1 MTFRSLIAARSWK
14 PSSATSFNGAGS
26 SLLPSPATAGIM
38 RLLFMGTPEFAVPS
52 LTHLI
57 DAGYPPVAVVT
68 GPDRPRGRGQRLS
81 PTAVKRAAQA
91 HGLHPILQP
100 ESVKSEGFAA
110 DVAALAPDIIVVVA
124 FKILPPAVYEQ
135 ARLGAFNLH
144 GSLLP
149 RYRGAAPINRAVM
162 EGATETGV
170 TTFFLEPQVDT
181 GQIILKK
188 RMPIGP
194 NETAGG
200 VHDRMMHLG
209 AEAVVE
215 TVRRIEAG
223 TATPQPQ
230 DDTKATPAPKIHR
243 EDCGIPWE
251 APAETVHNFI
261 RGLSPYPG
269 AWTYHEGTQLKIYRS
284 SLHSGSGAPGE
295 VLSTDGALIVACG
308 TGAVACTE
316 VQQQGKRRMAAADF
330 LNGYPIA
337 PGDQLVSRAD

>member
-1 MTFRSLIAARSWK
+1 
-14 PSSATSFNGAGS
+14 
-26 SLLPSPATAGIM
+26 M

-52 LTHLI
+52 LNQLV
-57 DAGYPPVAVVT
+57 DAGYPPIAVAT
-68 GPDRPRGRGQRLS
+68 APDRPRGRGQQLS
-81 PTAVKRAAQA
+81 PTAVKKAAQQ
-91 HGLHPILQP
+91 HDLHPILQP
-100 ESVKSEGFAA
+100 ESVKSEAFAA
-110 DVAALAPDIIVVVA
+110 DVAALEPDVIVVVA
-124 FKILPPAVYEQ
+124 FKILPPAVYQQ

-162 EGATETGV
+162 DGAAETGV

-181 GQIILKK
+181 GQVILKK
-188 RMPIGP
+188 RMAIGP
-194 NETAGG
+194 DETAGE

-209 AEAVVE
+209 ADAVVE

-223 TATPQPQ
+223 TADPQPQ

-269 AWTYHEGTQLKIYRS
+269 AWTYHEDTQLKVYRS
-284 SLHSGSGAPGE
+284 KLRSGSGAPGE
-295 VLSTDGALIVACG
+295 VLSTDDALVVACE

-316 VQQQGKRRMAAADF
+316 VQQQGKRRMAAPDF